1 MDTDGLRQQMQ
12 TEMAEPDQVNE
23 LRGGGDMSEV
33 RESMTTVPLF
43 VDLDGT
49 LLRTDMLVE
58 TFFSAVRANP
68 LNAIR
73 VIGWLSKG
81 RAYLKKQLAE
91 RYHMDV
97 GSLPL
102 NAEFVEFLRLQAD
115 RGRQIFLATAS
126 NRKIAEAI
134 AKHLGFFAGIVASD
148 GQHNLKGVRKLTAIR
163 DLVAVGDFDY
173 AGNGPEDI
181 QICRQARK
189 AIVVGPNRSLLR
201 AVRETG
207 NLEAHF
213 PPVSSV
219 GRSLLRAIRPQQWL
233 KNILVFVPL
242 LTAFKFDDVTAVFH
256 AVLAF
261 VGFSMVASATY
272 ILNDL
277 LDLASDRSHPRKR
290 LRPFAAGDV
299 SVVTGLVTAV
309 FLLGGG
315 FAVSLLGVAKLALML
330 LAYLLLTASYSLY
343 FKNLVLADAIVLAGL
358 YTIRVLAGAIAV
370 SVESSVWL
378 LAFSAF
384 VFFSLALVKRC
395 AELKLME
402 AMAVTATTGRDYR
415 VSDLSVLW
423 PTGIAAGV
431 GAVVV
436 FSQYI
441 SSAEVAAQF
450 GHPFLLWLICPC
462 LGYWIGRMW
471 IKTGR
476 GEMHDDPLVYAA
488 TDKTSRL
495 IVMLIVALFV
505 AAS

>member
-1 MDTDGLRQQMQ
+1 MG
-12 TEMAEPDQVNE
+12 
-23 LRGGGDMSEV
+23 
-33 RESMTTVPLF
+33 
-43 VDLDGT
+43 
-49 LLRTDMLVE
+49 
-58 TFFSAVRANP
+58 
-68 LNAIR
+68 I
-73 VIGWLSKG
+73 
-81 RAYLKKQLAE
+81 
-91 RYHMDV
+91 
-97 GSLPL
+97 
-102 NAEFVEFLRLQAD
+102 
-115 RGRQIFLATAS
+115 
-126 NRKIAEAI
+126 
-134 AKHLGFFAGIVASD
+134 FAGIVASD